1 MGMHGDHPVPVRPV
15 TLLPSVAIACACWLH
30 LLIYHADSWSVGV
43 YSQRSTHTH
52 AHTSHRPHPLHHQHR
67 HDNAGCLLSVS
78 HSPESSVHR
87 LSCGNSP
94 SLSWLLV
101 QHLKEIFGPNA
112 TTLTHHHR
120 NPTHNPQPTSSPLF
134 AHAGRGS
141 SRQGHQ
147 QPATK
152 ATSDFLAHTGSSLR
166 ARPFDCP
173 GLSRLCCL
181 RPRRLTIAIY
191 SRPEGLTHLAFCRC
205 LMGAQVTFIL
215 HPCSP
220 ITPPFSH
227 PLRSSSTAP
236 CVTCRRVYG
245 SSKQC
250 AAW

>member
-1 MGMHGDHPVPVRPV
+1 MAALGMGMHGDHPVPVRPV

-166 ARPFDCP
+166 AHPFDCP
-173 GLSRLCCL
+173 TLSRLCCL

-191 SRPEGLTHLAFCRC
+191 SRPEG
-205 LMGAQVTFIL
+205 
-215 HPCSP
+215 
-220 ITPPFSH
+220 
-227 PLRSSSTAP
+227 
-236 CVTCRRVYG
+236 
-245 SSKQC
+245 
-250 AAW
+250 